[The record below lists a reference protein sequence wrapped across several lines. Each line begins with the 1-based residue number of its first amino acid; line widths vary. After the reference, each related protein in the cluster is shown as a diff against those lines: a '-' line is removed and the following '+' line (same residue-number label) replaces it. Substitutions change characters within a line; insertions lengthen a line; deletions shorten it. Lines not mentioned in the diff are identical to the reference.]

1 MGLSDEEPQ
10 HGSMEGSAA
19 SVDGWMKNQ
28 SKRAKQHRGTA
39 KGKLTRKL
47 EKFYE
52 HVKDKVALEILEDN
66 YNLIVKAFEEVELA
80 NESYC
85 NLLDETSDT
94 QELKSADIYIKE
106 LDDKKCAAHVL
117 FVKIKDEMQMKGAIK
132 VKSIDIPKFDGKIR
146 DYSNFKRDYVRLMQ
160 PNYGKDPFALRQCLS
175 GEALDS
181 ICGVEHDFDKMFAR
195 LDDMYSDSRRVID
208 VVIEDLRE
216 IEPVVEGDSL
226 GFIRMVDKIEQNFL
240 YLDQLGLSSELNTAN
255 MTSQIEK
262 LLPPTQKREWI
273 KIAENVEPVELFK
286 KLLEYLLGERKSL
299 KYLIASVRN
308 PVNTKARV
316 NYAVYNQDRISSDHT
331 EESEIMK
338 RLSDVEKAVTNINN
352 LVIKLTE
359 EKSEEKRSI
368 GTLSTHLNRCWYHG
382 TDGHDILDC
391 ATFQKLNNSEKFEIL
406 RKRGICFNCLK
417 GIHVSRRCFKKSR
430 CSATDANN
438 QTCGKLHHTS
448 LHENQIVG
456 SSYVSLKR
464 NGVMF
469 MVNKIKCN
477 NQVLN
482 TLFDSGADV
491 TMIRN
496 DMAAS
501 LGLKGKHIRLAV
513 TKLGNQTVTYNS
525 KEYDLVLTDKQGNNV
540 NITAYGIDEITSC
553 INKVNLSHVKHL
565 FKSTDVCQLDR
576 PHGKIDLLIGA
587 DYCSLIP
594 TVKETVGEN
603 LQLMESRFGMCV
615 RGSHPSIACASGTRD
630 IVGIRINHISGIIY
644 DKDITVEP
652 KSDIKDQIDKF
663 FTVEYLGTEC
673 NPRCGDCKCGK
684 CAVGNND
691 YSIRGERELALI
703 EKGLQYDSE
712 KKQWSAKF
720 PWVKDPNLLQN
731 NISVAVAKLRS
742 TEKRLLKLG
751 PEYAKAYNNQIRDM
765 IKRDVARK
773 LTPDE
778 IKGYAGPITYLQHHE
793 VLKPGSTS
801 TPIRIVFNSSAKFM
815 GQSLNSF
822 WAKGPD
828 VLNSM
833 VGILLRFREGAI
845 GIAGD
850 ISKMYNS
857 IKLPEME
864 QHVRRFVWRDFQLN
878 CEPEHYVLTSMGFG
892 DKPSGIIAMLA
903 LKHTAELWM
912 EKYPDA
918 ASMIISN
925 SYVDDIIQSVESKEK
940 ALQLIQETE
949 KILSY
954 GNFKVKQWIM
964 TGDVDKD
971 DLDFSENE
979 GDKILGLYWDRWN
992 DEFKF
997 KARLNFSPKYKG
1009 IRTGPDLKFSNFI
1022 CNIPPVLTKR
1032 IVISQMCSVYDPL
1045 GLLLPYTLKAK
1056 ILLRE
1061 TVSCSTKLG
1070 WDDPLP
1076 AHMKEQWVV
1085 HFHKLFGIDSLSFE
1099 RCIKPPT
1106 AIGLPM
1112 LVIFSDSSSNAYG
1125 AVAYARWKM
1134 KSGMFES
1141 KLIMAKGRIAP
1152 TRQLSIPRLELCG
1165 AIISCRLRKLIEN
1178 ELSYRF
1184 SSVMHIT
1191 DSAIVRAQIQKESY
1205 GFGTFVATRVA
1216 EVQSKS
1222 NPNEWWWIASCHNPA
1237 DLLTRPNDPSD
1248 IIISSLW
1255 KYGPKFMTLPK
1266 EEWPISQSI
1275 ECDLPDRVHV
1285 NLTHCLK
1292 DSDECVIDL
1301 SKFKNYNKLI
1311 AVTGRILNVMKI
1323 RSLKGILLRLEPD
1336 ILNEALQFWIRQAQK
1351 CFSGNWK
1358 QKYQRLGPYKTENGI
1373 IMVGQ
1378 RLEYWLKQN
1387 WNQDNFILLP
1397 RKHLFTILY
1406 ISHLHN
1412 IDHAGVDV
1420 TLSKLQTK
1428 FWVPSARKV
1437 IRAVKRKCVTC
1448 RRLDYKV
1455 EGQCMGQV
1463 ATERITPCP
1472 AFYHTAT
1479 DIFGPFQI
1487 RDNVKK
1493 RTTGKAYGVIFNCMV
1508 TRAVYIDVV
1517 DGYDTHSF
1525 LKTFRRF
1532 TAVHGYPATV
1542 HSDLGSQLVSA
1553 SKELQIAINN
1563 WNMSDISEFGTKGG
1577 LKWIFNRSA
1586 DAAWQNGVSESL
1598 IKSVKRSLAMIIG
1611 STLMTYSGLQTI
1623 FFEIANLMN
1632 ERPIGLKPG
1641 MDLELGTYLCPN
1653 DLLLGRASNHAPCG
1667 PWKDSFN
1674 TKRRLDYIQNVVNTF
1689 WRKWQRDYF
1698 PTLIV
1703 RQKWHTDKRNLQSGD
1718 IVLIQDSNTVKGKWK
1733 MGQVVKVEKGRDTK
1747 VRDVSIR
1754 YKVQKPG
1761 KEYKGQS
1768 DTIIRRSVHKLVVL
1782 LPVEEQ

>member
-1 MGLSDEEPQ
+1 
-10 HGSMEGSAA
+10 
-19 SVDGWMKNQ
+19 
-28 SKRAKQHRGTA
+28 
-39 KGKLTRKL
+39 
-47 EKFYE
+47 
-52 HVKDKVALEILEDN
+52 
-66 YNLIVKAFEEVELA
+66 
-80 NESYC
+80 
-85 NLLDETSDT
+85 
-94 QELKSADIYIKE
+94 
-106 LDDKKCAAHVL
+106 
-117 FVKIKDEMQMKGAIK
+117 
-132 VKSIDIPKFDGKIR
+132 
-146 DYSNFKRDYVRLMQ
+146 
-160 PNYGKDPFALRQCLS
+160 
-175 GEALDS
+175 
-181 ICGVEHDFDKMFAR
+181 
-195 LDDMYSDSRRVID
+195 
-208 VVIEDLRE
+208 
-216 IEPVVEGDSL
+216 
-226 GFIRMVDKIEQNFL
+226 
-240 YLDQLGLSSELNTAN
+240 
-255 MTSQIEK
+255 
-262 LLPPTQKREWI
+262 
-273 KIAENVEPVELFK
+273 
-286 KLLEYLLGERKSL
+286 
-299 KYLIASVRN
+299 
-308 PVNTKARV
+308 
-316 NYAVYNQDRISSDHT
+316 
-331 EESEIMK
+331 
-338 RLSDVEKAVTNINN
+338 
-352 LVIKLTE
+352 
-359 EKSEEKRSI
+359 
-368 GTLSTHLNRCWYHG
+368 
-382 TDGHDILDC
+382 
-391 ATFQKLNNSEKFEIL
+391 
-406 RKRGICFNCLK
+406 
-417 GIHVSRRCFKKSR
+417 
-430 CSATDANN
+430 
-438 QTCGKLHHTS
+438 
-448 LHENQIVG
+448 
-456 SSYVSLKR
+456 
-464 NGVMF
+464 
-469 MVNKIKCN
+469 
-477 NQVLN
+477 
-482 TLFDSGADV
+482 
-491 TMIRN
+491 
-496 DMAAS
+496 
-501 LGLKGKHIRLAV
+501 
-513 TKLGNQTVTYNS
+513 
-525 KEYDLVLTDKQGNNV
+525 
-540 NITAYGIDEITSC
+540 
-553 INKVNLSHVKHL
+553 
-565 FKSTDVCQLDR
+565 
-576 PHGKIDLLIGA
+576 
-587 DYCSLIP
+587 
-594 TVKETVGEN
+594 
-603 LQLMESRFGMCV
+603 
-615 RGSHPSIACASGTRD
+615 
-630 IVGIRINHISGIIY
+630 
-644 DKDITVEP
+644 
-652 KSDIKDQIDKF
+652 
-663 FTVEYLGTEC
+663 
-673 NPRCGDCKCGK
+673 
-684 CAVGNND
+684 
-691 YSIRGERELALI
+691 
-703 EKGLQYDSE
+703 
-712 KKQWSAKF
+712 
-720 PWVKDPNLLQN
+720 
-731 NISVAVAKLRS
+731 
-742 TEKRLLKLG
+742 
-751 PEYAKAYNNQIRDM
+751 M

-979 GDKILGLYWDRWN
+979 GDKILGLYWD
-992 DEFKF
+992 
-997 KARLNFSPKYKG
+997 L
-1009 IRTGPDLKFSNFI
+1009 
-1022 CNIPPVLTKR
+1022 LTKR

-1045 GLLLPYTLKAK
+1045 GLLLPYTLRAK
-1056 ILLRE
+1056 MLLRE
-1061 TVSCSTKLG
+1061 TVSCT
-1070 WDDPLP
+1070 
-1076 AHMKEQWVV
+1076 
-1085 HFHKLFGIDSLSFE
+1085 
-1099 RCIKPPT
+1099 
-1106 AIGLPM
+1106 IGLPM

-1134 KSGMFES
+1134 KSGMFE
-1141 KLIMAKGRIAP
+1141 
-1152 TRQLSIPRLELCG
+1152 
-1165 AIISCRLRKLIEN
+1165 N
-1178 ELSYRF
+1178 
-1184 SSVMHIT
+1184 
-1191 DSAIVRAQIQKESY
+1191 SAIVRAQIQKESY

-1336 ILNEALQFWIRQAQK
+1336 ILNEALQFWIR
-1351 CFSGNWK
+1351 
-1358 QKYQRLGPYKTENGI
+1358 
-1373 IMVGQ
+1373 
-1378 RLEYWLKQN
+1378 
-1387 WNQDNFILLP
+1387 
-1397 RKHLFTILY
+1397 KHLFTILY

-1493 RTTGKAYGVIFNCMV
+1493 RTTCKAYGVIFNCMV

-1623 FFEIANLMN
+1623 F
-1632 ERPIGLKPG
+1632 LK
-1641 MDLELGTYLCPN
+1641 
-1653 DLLLGRASNHAPCG
+1653 
-1667 PWKDSFN
+1667 
-1674 TKRRLDYIQNVVNTF
+1674 
-1689 WRKWQRDYF
+1689 
-1698 PTLIV
+1698 
-1703 RQKWHTDKRNLQSGD
+1703 
-1718 IVLIQDSNTVKGKWK
+1718 
-1733 MGQVVKVEKGRDTK
+1733 
-1747 VRDVSIR
+1747 
-1754 YKVQKPG
+1754 
-1761 KEYKGQS
+1761 
-1768 DTIIRRSVHKLVVL
+1768 
-1782 LPVEEQ
+1782 

>member
-1 MGLSDEEPQ
+1 
-10 HGSMEGSAA
+10 
-19 SVDGWMKNQ
+19 
-28 SKRAKQHRGTA
+28 
-39 KGKLTRKL
+39 
-47 EKFYE
+47 
-52 HVKDKVALEILEDN
+52 
-66 YNLIVKAFEEVELA
+66 
-80 NESYC
+80 
-85 NLLDETSDT
+85 
-94 QELKSADIYIKE
+94 
-106 LDDKKCAAHVL
+106 
-117 FVKIKDEMQMKGAIK
+117 
-132 VKSIDIPKFDGKIR
+132 
-146 DYSNFKRDYVRLMQ
+146 
-160 PNYGKDPFALRQCLS
+160 
-175 GEALDS
+175 
-181 ICGVEHDFDKMFAR
+181 
-195 LDDMYSDSRRVID
+195 
-208 VVIEDLRE
+208 
-216 IEPVVEGDSL
+216 
-226 GFIRMVDKIEQNFL
+226 
-240 YLDQLGLSSELNTAN
+240 
-255 MTSQIEK
+255 
-262 LLPPTQKREWI
+262 
-273 KIAENVEPVELFK
+273 
-286 KLLEYLLGERKSL
+286 
-299 KYLIASVRN
+299 
-308 PVNTKARV
+308 
-316 NYAVYNQDRISSDHT
+316 
-331 EESEIMK
+331 MK

-359 EKSEEKRSI
+359 EKS
-368 GTLSTHLNRCWYHG
+368 G
-382 TDGHDILDC
+382 
-391 ATFQKLNNSEKFEIL
+391 
-406 RKRGICFNCLK
+406 LK
-417 GIHVSRRCFKKSR
+417 RRCFKKSR

-540 NITAYGIDEITSC
+540 NITAY
-553 INKVNLSHVKHL
+553 
-565 FKSTDVCQLDR
+565 
-576 PHGKIDLLIGA
+576 
-587 DYCSLIP
+587 
-594 TVKETVGEN
+594 VKETVGEN

-684 CAVGNND
+684 CA
-691 YSIRGERELALI
+691 
-703 EKGLQYDSE
+703 
-712 KKQWSAKF
+712 
-720 PWVKDPNLLQN
+720 N

-765 IKRDVARK
+765 IIRDVARK

-1070 WDDPLP
+1070 WDDPFP

-1099 RCIKPPT
+1099 RCVKPPT

-1378 RLEYWLKQN
+1378 RLEHWLKQN

-1487 RDNVKK
+1487 RDNAPVTLVKL
-1493 RTTGKAYGVIFNCMV
+1493 RLS
-1508 TRAVYIDVV
+1508 VY
-1517 DGYDTHSF
+1517 F
-1525 LKTFRRF
+1525 
-1532 TAVHGYPATV
+1532 ATKL
-1542 HSDLGSQLVSA
+1542 SLMCKEWLGLRSSGSA
-1553 SKELQIAINN
+1553 GFER
-1563 WNMSDISEFGTKGG
+1563 G
-1577 LKWIFNRSA
+1577 SA
-1586 DAAWQNGVSESL
+1586 
-1598 IKSVKRSLAMIIG
+1598 R
-1611 STLMTYSGLQTI
+1611 
-1623 FFEIANLMN
+1623 
-1632 ERPIGLKPG
+1632 
-1641 MDLELGTYLCPN
+1641 
-1653 DLLLGRASNHAPCG
+1653 LLDEN
-1667 PWKDSFN
+1667 
-1674 TKRRLDYIQNVVNTF
+1674 
-1689 WRKWQRDYF
+1689 
-1698 PTLIV
+1698 
-1703 RQKWHTDKRNLQSGD
+1703 
-1718 IVLIQDSNTVKGKWK
+1718 
-1733 MGQVVKVEKGRDTK
+1733 
-1747 VRDVSIR
+1747 
-1754 YKVQKPG
+1754 
-1761 KEYKGQS
+1761 
-1768 DTIIRRSVHKLVVL
+1768 VL
-1782 LPVEEQ
+1782 L